1 MPITP
6 NMGLILPVPEVT
18 EGPTWSEQLND
29 ALELVDSHD
38 HSTGKGSKIAP
49 SGININADLEMNSQD
64 LVEVRSARFENQ
76 SAVLAEADDTVCAFV
91 KDGDLYFNNAAGTAV
106 QITNG
111 TSVNASSS
119 ATFLEYT
126 DVTIASSPVTIAPS
140 DNYNLYLVSTAA
152 ARTINLPAANSINKG
167 KFLIFKDITGSAA
180 SNNIIITPDG
190 SDTIEGESGS
200 LTINQA
206 YNSVLLYSDGSS
218 QWFKLDNRKL
228 AALSVTG
235 NLAVG
240 GVISGIGVCPL
251 GAVIPIA
258 SNLTGA
264 IAIPSTGT
272 VSADGWQLCDGAAIP
287 GGNTLSGNTP
297 NLSDSRFIMGSTA
310 AGNTGG
316 SATHSHAHTHTLAH
330 THGTDSKLG
339 TITLAHTHTV
349 ASHTHTL
356 SHTHDYRHSHQ
367 TAYAGSDKT
376 LYMQSTNSYAQA
388 TWTDGGYL
396 VAANNASR
404 ASTGAATA
412 DIKGAG
418 DALYTSGI
426 TSGVNGTTSTAD
438 ASSTTTSGTAPATD
452 SQLSNYAAAHTHTTD
467 SQSTS
472 TSSSDSTATST
483 LPTYVTMR
491 YLIRVK

>member
-1 MPITP
+1 MTP
-6 NMGLILPVPEVT
+6 
-18 EGPTWSEQLND
+18 
-29 ALELVDSHD
+29 A
-38 HSTGKGSKIAP
+38 
-49 SGININADLEMNSQD
+49 GININADLEMNSQD
-64 LVEVRSARFENQ
+64 LIEVRSVRFDNQ
-76 SAVLAEADDTVCAFV
+76 SAVLAEADDKFCMFV
-91 KDGDLYFNNAAGTAV
+91 KDGDFYYGNAAGTAV
-106 QITNG
+106 QITSG

-119 ATFLEYT
+119 ASFLEYT
-126 DVTIASSPVTIAPS
+126 DTTVATSPVTIAPS
-140 DNYNLYLVSTAA
+140 DNFNLYLVDTASA
-152 ARTINLPAANSINKG
+152 KTINLPAANAVNKG

-180 SNNIIITPDG
+180 SNNITITPNG

-206 YNSVLLYSDGSS
+206 YNSVLLYSDGAR
-218 QWFKLDNRKL
+218 QWFKIDTRKL

-240 GVISGIGVCPL
+240 GVISGIGTCPL

-297 NLSDSRFIMGSTA
+297 NLSDSRFIMGSTV

-316 SATHSHAHTHTLAH
+316 SSTHSHAHAHTLAH

-339 TITLAHTHTV
+339 TITLGHTHTV

-367 TAYAGSDKT
+367 TAYAMADA
-376 LYMQSTNSYAQA
+376 LYMNSTNSYSQA
-388 TWTDGGYL
+388 EWTDSAYL
-396 VAANNASR
+396 VVAETVSR
-404 ASTGAATA
+404 GTGSSATSEN
-412 DIKGAG
+412 KGLN
-418 DALYTSGI
+418 DKMYTSGI

-438 ASSTTTSGTAPATD
+438 ASSTTTSGTSPATD